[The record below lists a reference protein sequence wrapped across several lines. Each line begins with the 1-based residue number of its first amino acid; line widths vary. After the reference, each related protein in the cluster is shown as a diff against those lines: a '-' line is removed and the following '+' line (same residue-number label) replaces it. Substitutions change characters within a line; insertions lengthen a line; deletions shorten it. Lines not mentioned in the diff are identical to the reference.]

1 MHEYA
6 VVSELIA
13 GLLPQLEPHPGRV
26 EVVYLKKGEM
36 RVLSEWAVKSAF
48 EILTKGTR
56 LEGARLEIE
65 PVEWAVKSAFEIL
78 TKGTRLEGARLEI
91 EPVEARIRCPRC
103 GYTGKPD
110 YLDDPEFH
118 FIVPVITCP
127 QCGAEVEV
135 VSGRE
140 LYIDRVT
147 VESPAPTQ
155 NGA

>member
-36 RVLSEWAVKSAF
+36 RVLS
-48 EILTKGTR
+48 
-56 LEGARLEIE
+56 
-65 PVEWAVKSAFEIL
+65 EWAVKSAFEIL

>member
-13 GLLPQLEPHPGRV
+13 GLLSQLEPHPGRV
-26 EVVYLKKGEM
+26 EIVYLKKGEM

-48 EILTKGTR
+48 EILTR
-56 LEGARLEIE
+56 R
-65 PVEWAVKSAFEIL
+65 
-78 TKGTRLEGARLEI
+78 TRLEGARLEI